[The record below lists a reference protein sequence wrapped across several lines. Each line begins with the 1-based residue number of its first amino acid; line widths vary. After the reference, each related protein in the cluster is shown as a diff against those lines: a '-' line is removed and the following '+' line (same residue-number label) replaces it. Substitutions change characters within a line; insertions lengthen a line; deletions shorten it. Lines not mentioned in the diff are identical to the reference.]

1 MKTNL
6 CVSLLCLF
14 SFFEI
19 NAQTEKCNLEK
30 SNYSELHTVDVEQ
43 TICLAQNSDKDI
55 TVFYTFA
62 DWCSPCKKT
71 FPEAIKLSEEYN
83 VDFYVLLVDKEG
95 DDFYNNRAISTINS
109 YNKQLKAVIIS
120 DSLYSAKNLKYVN
133 KKRLIEIRATRHR
146 EKYDNYVTQITPPEF
161 ENSADMS
168 KFIVINKKGEVLLV
182 TNYNDYKN
190 AEGKDDD
197 SVCFQKVIKAIEMDR
212 MTSNKSN
219 NSKNKN

>member
-1 MKTNL
+1 M
-6 CVSLLCLF
+6 
-14 SFFEI
+14 
-19 NAQTEKCNLEK
+19 
-30 SNYSELHTVDVEQ
+30 DVEE

-62 DWCSPCKKT
+62 DWCAPCKKKL
-71 FPEAIKLSEEYN
+71 PETIRLSEEYN
-83 VDFYVLLVDKEG
+83 VDFYVLLMEPESDS
-95 DDFYNNRAISTINS
+95 FSINRALSTINS
-109 YNKQLKAVIIS
+109 YKKLKTVIVS
-120 DSLYSAKNLKYVN
+120 DSLYSANNLKYVN
-133 KKRLIEIRATRHR
+133 KKRLIEIRATKHR

-190 AEGKDDD
+190 AEGKDDE

-212 MTSNKSN
+212 MTNNKSN
-219 NSKNKN
+219 NSKNNN